1 MDLAATLGSRLL
13 VIYDGHCGLC
23 NHTVQ
28 WLIARDRHDRLRF
41 APSSSPALAA
51 LLTRQG
57 FPPAMPDNPNHPG
70 APCPDSGPWE
80 GNEFRLSMGV
90 PQSGPTASAI
100 ASNPASGP
108 GTILVF
114 RAAATPAEQLF
125 TRSAAVAVVLAEL
138 PRPWPLAARLL
149 RLIPHPVR
157 DLAYRLIARW
167 RYRIWGRLSACPLPT
182 PQQRSRFL

>member
-23 NHTVQ
+23 NRTVR
-28 WLIARDRHDRLRF
+28 WLLARDRHDRLRF
-41 APSSSPALAA
+41 APSSAPAVAA
-51 LLTRQG
+51 VLTRHG

-70 APCPDSGPWE
+70 APCPDSGTWE
-80 GNEFRLSMGV
+80 GNEFRLSMDV

-100 ASNPASGP
+100 ASSPASDP

-114 RAAATPAEQLF
+114 RAAGTPAETLH

-138 PRPWPLAARLL
+138 PGPWPFAARLL
-149 RLIPHPVR
+149 RLIPRPLR
-157 DLAYRLIARW
+157 DLAYRVIARS
-167 RYRIWGRLSACPLPT
+167 RYRIWGRLAACPLPK
-182 PQQRSRFL
+182 PEQRSRFL